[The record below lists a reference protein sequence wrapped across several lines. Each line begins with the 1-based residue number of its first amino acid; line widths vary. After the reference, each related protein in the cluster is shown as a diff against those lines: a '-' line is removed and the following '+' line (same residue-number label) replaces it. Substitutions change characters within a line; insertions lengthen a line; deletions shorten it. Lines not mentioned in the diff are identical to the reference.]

1 MAEAQLR
8 TAVFP
13 SRYVQGAGAL
23 ASLAN
28 ELSRL
33 GGSPL
38 AFVDRAVAQRIRAA
52 VGSAIDL
59 VEVDASCTWNRIELA
74 REVIRKTSA
83 NVVAAVGGG
92 KVIDTVRAACHY
104 ENVPFASVPTIV
116 ASDAPT
122 SSLAVVYNDDG
133 SVDRDFFVRCN
144 PALVLVDSQLIV
156 EAPVRFFVAGI
167 GDALSTWF
175 EASSCQR
182 SGKGNILGRQGTS
195 LAYVIARSCF
205 DTILQHGAAAV
216 THCMAGL
223 VTPQVDEVIEAN
235 VLLSG
240 LGFESGGVAAAHA
253 IHHGLTTIHGTHN
266 YLHGE
271 KVAIGVQATLFLKA
285 RPASEIDQVFT
296 FCASVGLPLRLSDI
310 GVDSENDIELL
321 HCAERACKPGEIMHN
336 EPFVVTPAMVV
347 TALRAADAWGANYAR
362 KPLAAVTKVSG

>member
-1 MAEAQLR
+1 L
-8 TAVFP
+8 
-13 SRYVQGAGAL
+13 GD
-23 ASLAN
+23 
-28 ELSRL
+28 ELSRI
-33 GGSPL
+33 GSSPL
-38 AFVDRAVAQRIRAA
+38 ALVDRAVTHRIRAA
-52 VGSAIDL
+52 VDGAVDII
-59 VEVDASCTWNRIELA
+59 EVDAICTWNAVEQA
-74 REVIRKTSA
+74 RAVIRKKSA
-83 NVVAAVGGG
+83 TVVAAIGGG

-104 ENVPFASVPTIV
+104 EDVPFASVPTIV

-122 SSLAVVYNDDG
+122 SSLAVVYSEDG
-133 SVDRDFFVRCN
+133 SVDRDFFVRSN

-195 LAYVIARSCF
+195 LAYVIARHCF

-216 THCMAGL
+216 SHCMAGL
-223 VTPQVDEVIEAN
+223 VTPQVEEVIEAN

-253 IHHGLTTIHGTHN
+253 IHHGLTTIHGTHRF
-266 YLHGE
+266 LHGE
-271 KVAIGVQATLFLKA
+271 KVAIGVQASLFLKSC
-285 RPASEIDQVFT
+285 PPSEIDQVYS

-310 GVDSENDIELL
+310 GVDAGNGVELQ

-347 TALRAADAWGANYAR
+347 TALRAADAWGANYVR
-362 KPLAAVTKVSG
+362 RSSVAAAKGGG